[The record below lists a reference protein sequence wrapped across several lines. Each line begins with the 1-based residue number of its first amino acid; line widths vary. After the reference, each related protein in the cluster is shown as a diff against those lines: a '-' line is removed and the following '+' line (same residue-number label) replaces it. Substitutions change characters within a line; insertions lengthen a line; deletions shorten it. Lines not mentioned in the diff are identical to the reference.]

1 MHLIQLG
8 GTRCVEAFPW
18 RAFSSASSSS
28 SATTDGTIASWVPD
42 LACSLLPSLGF
53 LGFRFFLCLSVV
65 SLRAPE
71 DYLG

>member
-8 GTRCVEAFPW
+8 GTWCVGAFPW

-28 SATTDGTIASWVPD
+28 SATTDGAFASWVPD
-42 LACSLLPSLGF
+42 IACSLFAG
-53 LGFRFFLCLSVV
+53 LGFRIFLCLSVV